1 VRKYTVEFL
10 GTFFLTFTI
19 CTSVISGAP
28 LAPLA
33 IGGVLAAL
41 VFAGG
46 HISGA
51 HYNPAVTVAVVVRGR
66 LSSREIAPYIG
77 SQLLGALLAGLIGR
91 LVVGHGPGGAFTA
104 HGRFGAAAV
113 AELLVTFALAYVVL
127 NVATSKD
134 HPGNSFYGLAIGL
147 TVLAGAVSVGGIS
160 GGVFNPAV
168 GVGVVVSGILSPIL
182 WGIYV
187 VVQCLGGAA
196 AGLVFRL
203 LNPDDVAPEVPV
215 EAPAEASLPAP
226 RGALADDVLSKQRSR
241 TS

>member
-1 VRKYTVEFL
+1 MRKYAVEFL

-41 VFAGG
+41 VFAGE
-46 HISGA
+46 HVSGA
-51 HYNPAVTVAVVVRGR
+51 HYNPAVTVAVVARGR

-77 SQLLGALLAGLIGR
+77 SQLLGALLAGVMGR
-91 LVVGHGPGGAFTA
+91 LVVGHGPDGGAFTA

-127 NVATSKD
+127 NVATSRD
-134 HPGNSFYGLAIGL
+134 HPVNSFYGLAIGL

-168 GVGVVVSGILSPIL
+168 GAGVVVSGILSPIL

-196 AGLVFRL
+196 AGLAFRL
-203 LNPDDVAPEVPV
+203 LNPDDVAPEI
-215 EAPAEASLPAP
+215 PAESRAQASVPAP
-226 RGALADDVLSKQRSR
+226 RGALADEVLSKQPIS
-241 TS
+241 